1 MENPGM
7 HDGYQIINLR
17 GKRQF
22 GAKPRAQNSTSRH
35 LGSAKS
41 AVWIQL
47 ICENSVKF
55 QLLASHQMNVSIH
68 KCKHTEKKKV
78 QDSAN
83 KTSGRVSEKK
93 SSWVDHQHR
102 LLLNKA
108 SLLDLT
114 RKEGSWDFWEDN

>member
-7 HDGYQIINLR
+7 HDGYQIINPR

-22 GAKPRAQNSTSRH
+22 GAKPRAQNSISRH
-35 LGSAKS
+35 LGSTKS

-47 ICENSVKF
+47 ICENIVKL

-68 KCKHTEKKKV
+68 KCEHTEKKNV

-93 SSWVDHQHR
+93 SSWGRPSTQAVI
-102 LLLNKA
+102 K
-108 SLLDLT
+108 
-114 RKEGSWDFWEDN
+114 